1 MNEKKITF
9 RMAKERDAGLVMS
22 FIRQL
27 SVYEEM
33 EDSVQATEEL
43 LRENLFRKKGAE
55 VLFAVVDKK
64 EVGMALYTAGFAGYL
79 GKQNLF
85 LDTLYVAEEYRRE
98 GVGQAIFKK
107 LAEIAKERGYGRI
120 EWICLKENQ
129 PGMNFYQKQRA
140 NMLDYCVTFRM
151 EEYVMHGLSE

>member
-140 NMLDYCVTFRM
+140 NMLDSCVTFRM
-151 EEYVMHGLSE
+151 EEDVMHGLSE

>member
-9 RMAKERDAGLVMS
+9 RMAKEKDAGLVMS

-98 GVGQAIFKK
+98 GAGQAIFKK

-140 NMLDYCVTFRM
+140 NMLDSCVTFRM
-151 EEYVMHGLSE
+151 EEDVMHGLSE

>member
-9 RMAKERDAGLVMS
+9 RMAKEKDAGLVMS

-33 EDSVQATEEL
+33 EDSVRATEEL

-140 NMLDYCVTFRM
+140 NMLDSCVTFRM
-151 EEYVMHGLSE
+151 EEDVMHGLSE

>member
-9 RMAKERDAGLVMS
+9 RMAEEKDAGLVMS
-22 FIRQL
+22 FVHHL

-33 EDSVQATEEL
+33 EGSVQATEEL

-55 VLFAVVDKK
+55 VLFALVDGK

-85 LDTLYVAEEYRRE
+85 LDTLYVLEEYRRD
-98 GVGQAIFKK
+98 GVGQAVFGR
-107 LAEIAKERGYGRI
+107 LAEIAEGRGYGRI

-129 PGMNFYQKQRA
+129 PGMNFYRKQGA
-140 NMLDYCVTFRM
+140 NMLDSCVMFRL
-151 EEYVMHGLSE
+151 EEAVMRGLIE

>member
-9 RMAKERDAGLVMS
+9 RMAKEKDAGLVMT

-98 GVGQAIFKK
+98 GIGQAIFKK

-140 NMLDYCVTFRM
+140 NMLDSCVTFRM
-151 EEYVMHGLSE
+151 EEDAMHGLSE

>member
-9 RMAKERDAGLVMS
+9 RMAKEKDAGLVMT

-43 LRENLFRKKGAE
+43 LRENLFCKKGAE

-98 GVGQAIFKK
+98 GIGQAIFKK
-107 LAEIAKERGYGRI
+107 LAEIAKEQGYGRI

-140 NMLDYCVTFRM
+140 NMLDSCVTFRM
-151 EEYVMHGLSE
+151 EEDVMHGLSE

>member
-1 MNEKKITF
+1 
-9 RMAKERDAGLVMS
+9 MAKEKDAGLVMS

-140 NMLDYCVTFRM
+140 NMLDSCVTFRM
-151 EEYVMHGLSE
+151 EEDVMHGLSE

>member
-9 RMAKERDAGLVMS
+9 RMAKEKDAGLVMS

-98 GVGQAIFKK
+98 SVGQAIFKK

-140 NMLDYCVTFRM
+140 NMLDSCVTFRM
-151 EEYVMHGLSE
+151 EEDVMHGLSE

>member
-1 MNEKKITF
+1 
-9 RMAKERDAGLVMS
+9 MAKEKDAGLVMS

-64 EVGMALYTAGFAGYL
+64 RSGNGAVYCGLCRIS
-79 GKQNLF
+79 GKTEL
-85 LDTLYVAEEYRRE
+85 
-98 GVGQAIFKK
+98 I
-107 LAEIAKERGYGRI
+107 
-120 EWICLKENQ
+120 
-129 PGMNFYQKQRA
+129 
-140 NMLDYCVTFRM
+140 
-151 EEYVMHGLSE
+151 S

>member
-1 MNEKKITF
+1 MGSEMCIRDREK
-9 RMAKERDAGLVMS
+9 DAGLVMS
-22 FIRQL
+22 FIHHL

-33 EDSVQATEEL
+33 EGSVQATEEL

-55 VLFAVVDKK
+55 VLFALVDGK

-85 LDTLYVAEEYRRE
+85 LDTLYVLEEYRRD
-98 GVGQAIFKK
+98 GVGQAIFGR
-107 LAEIAKERGYGRI
+107 LAEIAEERGCGRI

-129 PGMNFYQKQRA
+129 PGMNFYRKQGA
-140 NMLDYCVTFRM
+140 NMLDSCVMFRL
-151 EEYVMHGLSE
+151 EEAVMRGLIE

>member
-1 MNEKKITF
+1 MNEKKITY
-9 RMAKERDAGLVMS
+9 RMAKEKDAGLVMT

-98 GVGQAIFKK
+98 GIGQAIFKK
-107 LAEIAKERGYGRI
+107 LAEIAKEQGYGRI

-140 NMLDYCVTFRM
+140 NMLDSCVTFRM
-151 EEYVMHGLSE
+151 EEDVMHGLSE

>member
-9 RMAKERDAGLVMS
+9 RMAREKDAGLVMA

-64 EVGMALYTAGFAGYL
+64 EVGMALYTVGFAGYL

-98 GVGQAIFKK
+98 GIGQAIFKK
-107 LAEIAKERGYGRI
+107 MAEIAKERGYGRI

-129 PGMNFYQKQRA
+129 PGMNFYRKQGA
-140 NMLDYCVTFRM
+140 NMLDSCVMFRL
-151 EEYVMHGLSE
+151 EEAVMRGLIE

>member
-9 RMAKERDAGLVMS
+9 RMAEEKDAGLVMS
-22 FIRQL
+22 FIHHL

-33 EDSVQATEEL
+33 EGSVQATEEL

-55 VLFAVVDKK
+55 VLFALVDGK

-85 LDTLYVAEEYRRE
+85 LDTLYVCWRNIEETEWDRLFSE
-98 GVGQAIFKK
+98 DSLK
-107 LAEIAKERGYGRI
+107 L
-120 EWICLKENQ
+120 
-129 PGMNFYQKQRA
+129 QKSVA
-140 NMLDYCVTFRM
+140 V
-151 EEYVMHGLSE
+151 EESNGSA